1 MLSRMTM
8 LLRQLGGRPAAPQ
21 ETADDDIVTELRLP
35 KFNLAAP
42 TAQAAIDLFQGRWT
56 SDVAQV
62 VPGVVSGTT
71 GLFDDPRVGFAVK
84 AFAGAEGDLR
94 GQRVLEL
101 GPLEAAH
108 TLQLERLGA
117 EVVAVEG
124 NTEAFLKCLIIKE
137 LTRLSRAQ
145 FLYGDF
151 VRYLRGIG
159 GERFDLIFCCGVL
172 YHLPDPIE
180 LIEAM
185 AARTRRVFVWT
196 HYHSEERD
204 TGAVAE
210 SAGRGGERYTYY
222 RRENVDRRSHVYWG
236 GGQAKSTLMSRG
248 DILRAFE
255 RHGFTH
261 SEIHQEEPDHPGGPC
276 FSASFWRE

>member
-1 MLSRMTM
+1 M
-8 LLRQLGGRPAAPQ
+8 LLRRLGGQPVLQHAM
-21 ETADDDIVTELRLP
+21 TGHDIVTELRLP
-35 KFNLAAP
+35 KFNLMAP
-42 TAQAAIDLFQGRWT
+42 GAQAVIDLLQGRWT
-56 SDVAQV
+56 SDIGQV
-62 VPGVVSGTT
+62 IPGVVSGTT
-71 GLFDDPRVGFAVK
+71 GLFADPRVGFAVK
-84 AFAGAEGDLR
+84 TFAGAEGDLR

-108 TLQLERLGA
+108 TFQLERLGA
-117 EVVAVEG
+117 EVVAVES
-124 NTEAFLKCLIIKE
+124 NTEAFLKCLIVKE
-137 LTRLSRAQ
+137 LTRLHRAQ

-151 VRYLRGIG
+151 VQYLRSTN

-172 YHLPDPIE
+172 YHLPDPLD

-196 HYHSEERD
+196 HYQGEARK
-204 TGAVAE
+204 TGTVAE
-210 SAGRGGERYTYY
+210 SVGRGGERYTYY
-222 RRENVDRRSHVYWG
+222 RRQNVDRRSPGYWG
-236 GGQAKSTLMSRG
+236 GGQASSTLMPRN

-261 SEIHQEEPDHPGGPC
+261 SDIHHEEPDHPGGPC